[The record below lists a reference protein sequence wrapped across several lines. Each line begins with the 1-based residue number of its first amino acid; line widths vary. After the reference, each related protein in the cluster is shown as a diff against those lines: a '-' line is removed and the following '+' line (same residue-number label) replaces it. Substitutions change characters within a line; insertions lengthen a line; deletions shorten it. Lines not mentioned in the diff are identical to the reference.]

1 MKIGRS
7 LAEAA
12 HRFPLAAPLV
22 RQVQNSLRIRR
33 SRRNAARL
41 AADGCGAPAPAQMG
55 GFAASPAEYSLWI
68 AAHEPQEADLRR
80 QRATSHAFSHQ
91 PLISIVLPVYKVP
104 LEILTST
111 LESLKK
117 QTYPHWE
124 ACIAFADP
132 DGEANAQYL
141 RAAARKDPRI
151 RLTFPAANGGI
162 AANSNEALALAQGE
176 FIALVDHDDELTPHA
191 LYEMVEAI
199 NADPEADFLY
209 SDKDSIDEQGTL
221 RQNALFKPNWS
232 PEVMFSVNYLTHFN
246 LLRRSIVMAVGGFR
260 SETDGAQDWDVFL
273 RVAERSRSI
282 VRVPSVHYHWRIHAA
297 STSSGIAA
305 KPYVL
310 NGQLR
315 TLQDHVVRLNLPA
328 TVEPNEDSGFRVC
341 WSDKPGRGVHLIIDA
356 QGIRLDDLDGLVRHI
371 AEAAEAAHLRVTIT
385 VVAEGQRWH
394 ESSTHLGGLERGR
407 VEVLACPPENRSRCI
422 NEVIAR
428 HLPTTDALLF
438 LSGQVAGL
446 SENWLSELVGW
457 VCGHPDIG
465 FASGLILDTQS
476 NVVEAGLVVDQFGAG
491 SPMFRDSPLRK
502 WGWFGGPLWYR
513 NCTAASPWL
522 VAIHADAYVSAG
534 GFDERQPWNRS
545 FIGLC
550 QTIHRGGKRGVVDP
564 HARATLAP
572 GVLPPV
578 PPFHASLRDD
588 PYFHPAFSS
597 VVPLELDTCPS
608 SGQSEIRAEG
618 VRQGWLKM
626 PWSGAK
632 SAKRT
637 LGGGVAKPGANAYAA
652 DALILARVTGCTL
665 EDLHAQQQYPERVGR
680 GPGAGWCNW
689 YLPPFENPYY
699 GGVMTILR
707 FADFLQRTRGIRQ
720 RFLICGQA
728 DAGQM
733 RERIARVF
741 PGLSAAD
748 VRALDCPEAIIAIPP
763 ADSSVATLWTTAY
776 VLLNVRN
783 TGLKFYFLQD
793 FEPLFYPAGST
804 SAQAELTYRFG
815 FYGIANTRTLRA
827 LYEQDYDGNAVH
839 FAPQVDPAVFHGS
852 PERISTGPKR
862 LFLYGRPG
870 HPRNGFELAAAGI
883 RLLKEKVGDRVEILC
898 AGAPW
903 DPREYGL
910 DGIITNLGL
919 LSYAETAELYRSCHI
934 GFVMMMTKHPSYLPF
949 EFMACGG
956 LLVSNHNPAN
966 TWLLKDNENCL
977 LAPASAPA
985 IAQRLAYSIDHF
997 DQLLPLRQR
1006 GHELITRHHSN
1017 WDRAFSNV
1025 LSFMDGLSPQ
1035 VTRRVA

>member
-12 HRFPLAAPLV
+12 RRIPLAESLV
-22 RQVQNSLRIRR
+22 RRVQNGLRIRR

-41 AADGCGAPAPAQMG
+41 AAVGNGAPTPAQLG
-55 GFAASPAEYSLWI
+55 GFAASPAEYSLWV

-80 QRATSHAFSHQ
+80 QRATSSAFSHQ
-91 PLISIVLPVYKVP
+91 PLISIVLPVYKLP

-111 LESLKK
+111 LESLRK

-132 DGEANAQYL
+132 DGEANARYL
-141 RAAARKDPRI
+141 RAAARKDARI
-151 RLTFPAANGGI
+151 RLTFPATNGGI

-176 FIALVDHDDELTPHA
+176 FVALLDHDDELTPHA

-221 RQNALFKPNWS
+221 RQNALFKPSWS

-246 LLRRSIVMAVGGFR
+246 LLRLSIVLAAGGFR
-260 SETDGAQDWDVFL
+260 SETEGAQDWDIFL

-282 VRVPSVHYHWRIHAA
+282 VRVPGVHYHWRIHAA

-341 WSDKPGRGVHLIIDA
+341 WSDQPGRGVHLIIDA
-356 QGIRLDDLDGLVRHI
+356 QGIRIDDLDGLVRHI
-371 AEAAEAAHLRVTIT
+371 AEAAEKGRLRVTMT

-407 VEVLACPPENRSRCI
+407 VEVLTCPPENRSRCI

-457 VCGHPDIG
+457 VCGHPAIG
-465 FASGLILDTQS
+465 FASGLILDVQS
-476 NVVEAGLVVDQFGAG
+476 NVVEAGLIVDQFGDG

-513 NCTAASPWL
+513 NCTAASPWM
-522 VAIHADAYVSAG
+522 VAIDADAYVSAG
-534 GFDERQPWNRS
+534 GFDERQSWNRA
-545 FIGLC
+545 FVGLC
-550 QTIHRGGKRGVVDP
+550 RTIHRGGKRGVVDP

-578 PPFHASLRDD
+578 PPFHESLRDD
-588 PYFHPAFSS
+588 PYFHPAFSA
-597 VVPLELDTCPS
+597 VVPLELDTKK
-608 SGQSEIRAEG
+608 SGGQTATPADG
-618 VRQGWLKM
+618 VRQSWLQM

-632 SAKRT
+632 RAQRT
-637 LGGGVAKPGANAYAA
+637 LGRGVAKPGANTYAA

-689 YLPPFENPYY
+689 YLPSFENPYY

-728 DAGQM
+728 DTGLM
-733 RERIARVF
+733 RERIAQVF

-748 VRALDCPEAIIAIPP
+748 VRALDCPEAIVAIPP

-776 VLLNVRN
+776 VLLNVRT

-827 LYEQDYDGNAVH
+827 IYEQDYDGHAVH

-870 HPRNGFELAAAGI
+870 HPRNGFELAAASI
-883 RLLKEKVGDRVEILC
+883 RLLKEQVGDRVEILC

-903 DPREYGL
+903 DPRDYGL

-956 LLVSNHNPAN
+956 LLVSNQNPAN
-966 TWLLKDNENCL
+966 SWLLKDNENCL

-985 IAQRLAYSIDHF
+985 IAQRLAYAIDHF

-1006 GHELITRHHSN
+1006 GNELITRHHSN